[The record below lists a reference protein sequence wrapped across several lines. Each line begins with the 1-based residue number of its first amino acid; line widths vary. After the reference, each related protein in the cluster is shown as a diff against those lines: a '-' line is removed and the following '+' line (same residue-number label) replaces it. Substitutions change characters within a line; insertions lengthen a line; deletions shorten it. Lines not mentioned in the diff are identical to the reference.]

1 MLAAE
6 SKVVPAPATN
16 RLNSEKANSWKQIV
30 EPVEPFLEAVHARLA
45 RQVNEFDAALTPYA
59 EYALNGNGKHLRP
72 ALVALSANA
81 LGGTNDSH
89 VTVAVI
95 IEMVHLAT
103 LVHDDVMDEAE
114 IRRARPTL
122 AANWGNEIAVLFG
135 DCLFAQAL
143 KLAASFPTPEVCR
156 CVAMA
161 TNTVCSGEILQT
173 QQRRN
178 FQFTQHDYFR
188 ILEMKTAELFA
199 LSCELAAFLSG
210 ATPAQRSALR
220 RFGLAFGTAYQ
231 IWDDC
236 VDLFGSEA
244 AAGKSLGTDLTKGK
258 LTLPIL
264 LLWEK
269 ANAPDRARLE
279 ALIQDCR
286 NGALSEVGGLLSKYE
301 TLAPSLKSVHQYLE
315 TARQALGE
323 LPESRGRES
332 LLGVT
337 HYLAIQTDAL
347 KAHA

>member
-1 MLAAE
+1 MNRRTRAE
-6 SKVVPAPATN
+6 FSNP
-16 RLNSEKANSWKQIV
+16 RGRIQ
-30 EPVEPFLEAVHARLA
+30 
-45 RQVNEFDAALTPYA
+45 
-59 EYALNGNGKHLRP
+59 
-72 ALVALSANA
+72 
-81 LGGTNDSH
+81 DS
-89 VTVAVI
+89 
-95 IEMVHLAT
+95 
-103 LVHDDVMDEAE
+103 
-114 IRRARPTL
+114 
-122 AANWGNEIAVLFG
+122 
-135 DCLFAQAL
+135 
-143 KLAASFPTPEVCR
+143 S
-156 CVAMA
+156 
-161 TNTVCSGEILQT
+161 
-173 QQRRN
+173 
-178 FQFTQHDYFR
+178 
-188 ILEMKTAELFA
+188 
-199 LSCELAAFLSG
+199 
-210 ATPAQRSALR
+210 
-220 RFGLAFGTAYQ
+220 AYQ

-236 VDLFGSEA
+236 VDLFGSEV